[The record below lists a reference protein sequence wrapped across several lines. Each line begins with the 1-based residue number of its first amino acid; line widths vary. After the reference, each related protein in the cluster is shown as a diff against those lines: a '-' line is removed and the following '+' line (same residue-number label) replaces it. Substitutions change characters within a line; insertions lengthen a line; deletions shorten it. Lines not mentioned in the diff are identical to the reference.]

1 VSNNQKKLN
10 GRSKK
15 IKKEKKPRTPKDTN
29 KKPRKRKP
37 REIRPLPQR
46 IKERLADGHT
56 PFSEAF
62 QYSNP
67 GKNTPKRVSILLRKK
82 LDELGF
88 DITKI

>member
-1 VSNNQKKLN
+1 MN

-15 IKKEKKPRTPKDTN
+15 IKKEKKPRTPKATN

-37 REIRPLPQR
+37 RETRPLPQR
-46 IKERLADGHT
+46 INERIENGHA

-88 DITKI
+88 DIKKI